1 MMPSQACGPGLR
13 RATRKHSPSCITS
26 MSIDPK
32 YKYPGNEISENVA
45 AYHKGAATL
54 ASAVDDQV
62 SKMWLLQ

>member
-1 MMPSQACGPGLR
+1 
-13 RATRKHSPSCITS
+13 